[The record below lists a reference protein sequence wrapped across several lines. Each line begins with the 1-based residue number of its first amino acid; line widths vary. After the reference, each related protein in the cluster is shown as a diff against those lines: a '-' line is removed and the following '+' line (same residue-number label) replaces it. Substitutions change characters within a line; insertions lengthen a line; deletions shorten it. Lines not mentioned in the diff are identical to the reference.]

1 MAPRRRLV
9 HNASSSQQA
18 ASSSQQSSFS
28 SSQRYVRPTQE
39 DPEEEEEEEQEE
51 EYEEEEEVTSTQA
64 RKRKGATSSRGGGRK
79 KKKADEDGEFNGKV
93 NDFGGT
99 SDDEIEQLLG
109 NLMRFCLFKDTNKL
123 PIKRDDVATAV
134 LGERYKK
141 RKGLLDHLISL
152 AQERFL
158 KIFGF
163 ELLEID
169 RHDPNADV
177 TTKSTATQTA
187 SQKKQKNPKK
197 KSTGIWMLRLAP
209 ADNGLPMLSMSKKEQ
224 RESNFKSI
232 QNKREEFD
240 SFSGIE
246 QAHLGLLMVI
256 VCLIETKKNRLAE
269 EDLWK
274 YLSRMNIH
282 KGKSHP
288 VFGLPEKLVQQF
300 EKQFYLEKNKN
311 EQAMKTRDSSSILY
325 IYQRGSRLRKELLN
339 SEQILHFMA
348 DLTGFQL
355 DPTTEREFLNAH
367 GNDEE
372 EDEIEEA
379 EEEHVAPT
387 PTPPQPQQAQS
398 RLINNN
404 RR

>member
-1 MAPRRRLV
+1 
-9 HNASSSQQA
+9 
-18 ASSSQQSSFS
+18 
-28 SSQRYVRPTQE
+28 
-39 DPEEEEEEEQEE
+39 
-51 EYEEEEEVTSTQA
+51 
-64 RKRKGATSSRGGGRK
+64 
-79 KKKADEDGEFNGKV
+79 
-93 NDFGGT
+93 
-99 SDDEIEQLLG
+99 
-109 NLMRFCLFKDTNKL
+109 MRFCLFKDTNKL
-123 PIKRDDVATAV
+123 PIKREDIMATV

-141 RKGLLDHLISL
+141 RKGLLDHLITL

-177 TTKSTATQTA
+177 TTKSTVTATQTA
-187 SQKKQKNPKK
+187 SQKKPKK

-209 ADNGLPMLSMSKKEQ
+209 ADNGLPLLSMSKKEQ

-256 VCLIETKKNRLAE
+256 ICHIETKKNRLSE

-288 VFGLPEKLVQQF
+288 VFGLPEKVIQQF

-311 EQAMKTRDSSSILY
+311 EQAMKTRESSNILY
-325 IYQRGSRLRKELLN
+325 IYQRGSRLRKELLT

-348 DLTGFQL
+348 DLTGTTL

-367 GNDEE
+367 GNDD
-372 EDEIEEA
+372 EDEEIEEA

-398 RLINNN
+398 RLINN